1 MHTAHCGC
9 SGAEAPGFR
18 DFPGLLTAKENRNGS
33 RRTLP
38 HQNHLLSC
46 TILLSPWN
54 FQAVRL
60 CGVNVLPS
68 HHRMSLSPAPPAQ
81 TTPADL
87 PRVLGAS
94 QATAIVV
101 GTIIGSGIFLVPS
114 EMMRDAGSSALVYLA
129 WIVGGLLSLFGA
141 MTYAELGA
149 MLPYAGG
156 EYVYLRGAYGDTT
169 AFLYMWTWFAVAK
182 PASIAA
188 VTLGL
193 ARTLGVFPA
202 FHWLTAHVPGL
213 PLLWSQL
220 FAIAVTWFMTGLNYL
235 GIKKAGDFQL
245 VFTILKAVLILV
257 VVGFCFASAAGSF
270 VNFTTSLPHAPGGF
284 SGFML
289 ALIATLWAYD
299 GWNDLTMVAGEV
311 RQPER
316 NLPIALIGGLFIVGA
331 LFMATNAAIQYILPA
346 AQIAASERPAVAA
359 LSVVAGPGG
368 AGFVAAA
375 MALSIFVTLNGTVMS
390 GARVPFAAARDR
402 LFFAQFAHIHPRFQS
417 PSTSLIVQGSLSTIL
432 LLFLSQFQK
441 QFELAVFAEWLFYML
456 TTTTVFF
463 YRRRRPDLARPYRV
477 WGYPVLPAI
486 FVLCAGF
493 VLIWS
498 FAGNFKG
505 SLLGTGL
512 ILLGLPFLWIV
523 RRRYGASIPADLS
536 HAPSSSD

>member
-1 MHTAHCGC
+1 M
-9 SGAEAPGFR
+9 
-18 DFPGLLTAKENRNGS
+18 
-33 RRTLP
+33 
-38 HQNHLLSC
+38 
-46 TILLSPWN
+46 SPT
-54 FQAVRL
+54 V
-60 CGVNVLPS
+60 
-68 HHRMSLSPAPPAQ
+68 SPQ
-81 TTPADL
+81 VQQIPADL

-101 GTIIGSGIFLVPS
+101 GTIIGSGIFLVPR
-114 EMMRDAGSSALVYLA
+114 EMMQDVGSSSLVYLA

-156 EYVYLRGAYGDTT
+156 EYVYLRGVYGDTT

-188 VTLGL
+188 VTSGL

-202 FHWLTAHVPGL
+202 FHWLSAQLPGPF
-213 PLLWSQL
+213 PLLWSQV

-245 VFTILKAVLILV
+245 VFTVLKGILILIV
-257 VVGFCFASAAGSF
+257 AALCFASASGSWG
-270 VNFTTSLPHAPGGF
+270 NFATGVPHAVGGF
-284 SGFML
+284 NGFMA

-311 RQPER
+311 RRPER
-316 NLPIALIGGLFIVGA
+316 SLPLALIGGLFIVGA

-359 LSVVAGPGG
+359 LSVVAGARG

-390 GARVPFAAARDR
+390 GARIPFAAARDR
-402 LFFAQFAHIHPRFQS
+402 LFFPQFAHIHPRFQS
-417 PSTSLIVQGSLSTIL
+417 PSTSLVVQGLLSTVL
-432 LLFLSQFQK
+432 LLFLSQFQ
-441 QFELAVFAEWLFYML
+441 QHFELAVFAEWLFYML
-456 TTTTVFF
+456 TATTVFV
-463 YRRRRPDLARPYRV
+463 YRRRHPEFARPYRV
-477 WGYPVLPAI
+477 WGYPVLPGI
-486 FVLCAGF
+486 FVLSAAV
-493 VLIWS
+493 VLVSSYASNW
-498 FAGNFKG
+498 KG

-512 ILLGLPFLWIV
+512 ILLGLPVLWLV
-523 RRRYGASIPADLS
+523 RQRYGASTAVSRQP
-536 HAPSSSD
+536 

>member
-1 MHTAHCGC
+1 MSH
-9 SGAEAPGFR
+9 AP
-18 DFPGLLTAKENRNGS
+18 A
-33 RRTLP
+33 
-38 HQNHLLSC
+38 
-46 TILLSPWN
+46 SPER
-54 FQAVRL
+54 QI
-60 CGVNVLPS
+60 
-68 HHRMSLSPAPPAQ
+68 
-81 TTPADL
+81 PADL

-114 EMMRDAGSSALVYLA
+114 EMMRDTGSSSLVYLA
-129 WIVGGLLSLFGA
+129 WVVGGLLSLFGA

-188 VTLGL
+188 VTSGL

-202 FHWLTAHVPGL
+202 FHWLTASVPGL
-213 PLLWSQL
+213 PLLWSQV

-245 VFTILKAVLILV
+245 VFTILKAVLILIV
-257 VVGFCFASAAGSF
+257 AGLCFASASGTWA
-270 VNFTTSLPHAPGGF
+270 NFSTGLPHAVGGF
-284 SGFML
+284 GGFML

-311 RQPER
+311 RRPER
-316 NLPIALIGGLFIVGA
+316 SLPVALIGGLFIVGI

-346 AQIAASERPAVAA
+346 TQIAASERPAVAA
-359 LSVVAGPGG
+359 LSIVAGPRG

-375 MALSIFVTLNGTVMS
+375 MAISIFVTLNGTVMS

-402 LFFAQFAHIHPRFQS
+402 LFFRQFAHIHPRFQS
-417 PSTSLIVQGSLSTIL
+417 PSTSLIVQGLLSTVL
-432 LLFLSQFQK
+432 LLFLSKFQ
-441 QFELAVFAEWLFYML
+441 QHFELAVFAEWLFYML
-456 TTTTVFF
+456 TTTTVFY
-463 YRRRRPDLARPYRV
+463 YRRKRPDLVRPYRV
-477 WGYPVLPAI
+477 WGYPILPAI
-486 FVLCAGF
+486 FVACAAV
-493 VLIWS
+493 VLVWS
-498 FAGNFKG
+498 YAGNLRG

-523 RRRYGASIPADLS
+523 RRRYGASVPVSQSLHSADS
-536 HAPSSSD
+536 N

>member
-1 MHTAHCGC
+1 MSQTV
-9 SGAEAPGFR
+9 SPQV
-18 DFPGLLTAKENRNGS
+18 
-33 RRTLP
+33 
-38 HQNHLLSC
+38 HQ
-46 TILLSPWN
+46 
-54 FQAVRL
+54 
-60 CGVNVLPS
+60 
-68 HHRMSLSPAPPAQ
+68 
-81 TTPADL
+81 TPADL

-94 QATAIVV
+94 QAMAIVV
-101 GTIIGSGIFLVPS
+101 GTIIGSGIFLVPR
-114 EMMRDAGSSALVYLA
+114 EMMRDVGSSSLVYLA

-156 EYVYLRGAYGDTT
+156 EYVYLRGAYGDTP

-188 VTLGL
+188 VTSGL

-202 FHWLTAHVPGL
+202 FHWLGASLPGPF
-213 PLLWSQL
+213 PLLWSQV

-245 VFTILKAVLILV
+245 VFTVLKGILILIV
-257 VVGFCFASAAGSF
+257 AALCFASATGSWA
-270 VNFTTSLPHAPGGF
+270 NFTTSVPHAVGGIN
-284 SGFML
+284 GFMA

-311 RQPER
+311 RRPER
-316 NLPIALIGGLFIVGA
+316 SLPFALIGGLFVVGI

-359 LSVVAGPGG
+359 LSVVAGPRG

-390 GARVPFAAARDR
+390 GARIPYAAARDR
-402 LFFAQFAHIHPRFQS
+402 LFFPQFAHIHPRFQS
-417 PSTSLIVQGSLSTIL
+417 PSTSLIVQGLLSTVL
-432 LLFLSQFQK
+432 LLFLSQFQ
-441 QFELAVFAEWLFYML
+441 QHFELAVFAEWLFYML
-456 TTTTVFF
+456 TTTTVFV
-463 YRRRRPDLARPYRV
+463 YRRRYPEMQRPYRV

-486 FVLCAGF
+486 FVVCAAV

-498 FAGNFKG
+498 YAGNLEG
-505 SLLGTGL
+505 SLIGTAL
-512 ILLGLPFLWIV
+512 ILLGLPVLWLV
-523 RRRYGASIPADLS
+523 RRIYGVPGDRS
-536 HAPSSSD
+536 